1 MAGCFYLKRL
11 ELIDIP
17 LRQHGSSR
25 SSSGISLDALR
36 TVLRSCSG
44 ITYLSLSGCFYNWE
58 DMECLPVGGE
68 ANDISM
74 LLSGNQSISSLVKS
88 VENFSKLRGN
98 TEGANHL
105 IPQLFHEMFQENAGR
120 ENEIP
125 GLDVLLPELQVL
137 DISRCSWVTSGML
150 VQYTLKFWE
159 RASCS
164 TTRAGDNSSNESLWD
179 ESQ

>member
-1 MAGCFYLKRL
+1 
-11 ELIDIP
+11 
-17 LRQHGSSR
+17 
-25 SSSGISLDALR
+25 
-36 TVLRSCSG
+36 
-44 ITYLSLSGCFYNWE
+44 
-58 DMECLPVGGE
+58 
-68 ANDISM
+68 
-74 LLSGNQSISSLVKS
+74 
-88 VENFSKLRGN
+88 
-98 TEGANHL
+98 
-105 IPQLFHEMFQENAGR
+105 MFQENAGR

-179 ESQ
+179 ESQWEKDGEKRCDDSMASRADNTSYSTAQINTSLRHLNICGCIGLLLSSSLDEWRGQGLFEGIDVSTERQMRRVIER